1 MSTVRRPLTAFDL
14 PVLEHLH
21 ADSFPEDPWSAR
33 SFGELLALPGVSGLL
48 TQAPEE
54 PVGFLLWR
62 RAADEAEVLTLC
74 VQSAARRRGLAA
86 SMLRVAMASL
96 KRSGTQ
102 RLFLEVA
109 EDNAAAR
116 ELYRSLRFCE
126 VGRRLGYYRR
136 SGRPKIDALL
146 LEISLKGD

>member
-102 RLFLEVA
+102 RLLRKTTLR
-109 EDNAAAR
+109 R
-116 ELYRSLRFCE
+116 ENFTEACDSAKSGAGLATIAGV
-126 VGRRLGYYRR
+126 VGRRLMRFC
-136 SGRPKIDALL
+136 SK
-146 LEISLKGD
+146 SV